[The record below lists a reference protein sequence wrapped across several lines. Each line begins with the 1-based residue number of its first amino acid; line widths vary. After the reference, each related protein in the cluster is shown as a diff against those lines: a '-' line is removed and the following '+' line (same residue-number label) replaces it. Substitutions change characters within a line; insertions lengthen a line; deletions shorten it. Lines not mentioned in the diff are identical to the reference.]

1 MKHFLIAVSLFLS
14 IYAFAD
20 TYTCEKNGSRLLQG
34 APCPQGYETISLY
47 REDKT
52 LLEKRRR
59 DEKAAFGAMMKRYDA
74 VNKSQS
80 ARMSREAA
88 VHGAALAEEQARQ
101 DAIQREKERYYESD
115 DSGEDIE
122 SLQIGVDGR
131 SIPSQV
137 PRPAAPQT
145 PVMTKCYNG
154 NCYDNSGLRYN
165 QQGSGFVRSDGR
177 YCKQFGSQVECF

>member
-59 DEKAAFGAMMKRYDA
+59 DEEAAFGAMMKRYDA

-131 SIPSQV
+131 SIPSQA
-137 PRPAAPQT
+137 PRPAAPQN
-145 PVMTKCYNG
+145 PVMTKCHNG
-154 NCYDNSGLRYN
+154 SCYDNSGQRYN